1 MDDFQSLYDLARF
14 WAHTNE
20 SHMTKI
26 RGGSKNFGRDGWM
39 EGLVIIVRGLVA
51 AGECPY
57 LVMGSIWGGRTHA
70 QVYIFF
76 FFERGGV
83 GVGDLKR
90 NTLMVHS
97 LCFANLRGCTS
108 TMP

>member
-1 MDDFQSLYDLARF
+1 
-14 WAHTNE
+14 
-20 SHMTKI
+20 
-26 RGGSKNFGRDGWM
+26 M

-70 QVYIFF
+70 HKFTFFF

-83 GVGDLKR
+83 GDLKR
-90 NTLMVHS
+90 NMLMVHN